1 MMPAMF
7 YTKRLLMLHWK
18 TSCFWI
24 FILLATTPAVF
35 GAQKSYST
43 GKFVEVQQKTRDKL
57 DMYLVN
63 TPVTSPV
70 PYFEISLEIGATDY
84 VAEYSPR
91 HSAEELPEAWRAGEN
106 VEARVDKRHLFLKRP
121 DGTEMQWLI
130 TKRTPVR
137 TEKKPQ

>member
-1 MMPAMF
+1 
-7 YTKRLLMLHWK
+7 MLHWK

-43 GKFVEVQQKTRDKL
+43 GKFVEVQQKTRDKV

-70 PYFEISLEIGATDY
+70 PYFEISLELGATDY
-84 VAEYSPR
+84 IAEYSPR
-91 HSAEELPEAWRAGEN
+91 HSAEELPEAWRAGES

-130 TKRTPVR
+130 TKRTPVH